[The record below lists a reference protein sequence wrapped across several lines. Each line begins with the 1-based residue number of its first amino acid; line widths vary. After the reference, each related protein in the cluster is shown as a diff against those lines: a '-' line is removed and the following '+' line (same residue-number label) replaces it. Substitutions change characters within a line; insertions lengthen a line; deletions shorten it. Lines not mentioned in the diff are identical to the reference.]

1 MKKQRNKEAE
11 KQKGTEENFIKKIL
25 GGEEKMFW
33 KRAEKKAVFYDKT
46 GKTAVIRASICTGEK
61 VAGFKDEATGK
72 FEDMIVIRSD
82 ADLREFMSRYGV
94 QENEIKKEW

>member
-1 MKKQRNKEAE
+1 
-11 KQKGTEENFIKKIL
+11 
-25 GGEEKMFW
+25 MFW

-72 FEDMIVIRSD
+72 FEDMMVIRSD
-82 ADLREFMSRYGV
+82 ADLREFMSQYGV